1 MAIYIQ
7 RREFI
12 TLLSGSTAAVVG
24 SPYPARS
31 QQTAKVHHIAIVH
44 PSAAVEDMN
53 ESSHTATFPALFK
66 ELRRLSYV
74 EGRNLAVER
83 YTGKGRGNFTDLAR
97 DVVGTNPDVIFA
109 SSNPVVLSLRAMTE
123 TIPIVGLMADPVA
136 YGLAASLAR
145 PGGNITGISVDAGL
159 DIWGKRLEVLQEAM
173 PTVSRVGFLS
183 SRLASNQLLAA
194 QMGAMREAGRKLNIS
209 FLGPPLESPFDE
221 GEYRRVFR
229 DMAQERVD
237 GLIVSDFATHFV
249 HRRLIVDLAQELRL
263 PTVYPF
269 REYFE
274 SGGLI
279 AYGSSITDT
288 YTRAAGYIDKILKGA
303 SAAEMPIYL
312 EEKFELLINLR
323 KAKALGLTI
332 PTSLLVRANEVI
344 E

>member
-1 MAIYIQ
+1 MR

-12 TLLSGSTAAVVG
+12 TLLGGAAAAVG
-24 SPYPARS
+24 SPDPARS
-31 QQTAKVHHIAIVH
+31 QQAAKVHHIAIVH

-53 ESSHTATFPALFK
+53 ESSHTTTFPALFK
-66 ELRRLSYV
+66 ELRRLNYV

-83 YTGKGRGNFTDLAR
+83 YTGKGRAHFTDLAR

-123 TIPIVGLMADPVA
+123 TIPIIGLMADPVA

-159 DIWGKRLEVLQEAM
+159 DIWGKRLQVLQEAM
-173 PTVSRVGFLS
+173 PTVSRVGFLT
-183 SRLASNQLLAA
+183 SRLAFNQLLVA
-194 QMGAMREAGRKLNIS
+194 QMGAMRDAGRKLNIS
-209 FLGPPLESPFDE
+209 LLGPPLESPIDE

-229 DMAQERVD
+229 EMAQERVD
-237 GLIVSDFATHFV
+237 GLIVSDYATNFV
-249 HRRLIVDLAQELRL
+249 HRQLIIDLAQEVQL
-263 PTVYPF
+263 PTVYPY
-269 REYFE
+269 REFFE
-274 SGGLI
+274 LGGLI

-312 EEKFELLINLR
+312 EAKFELLINLR

-332 PTSLLVRANEVI
+332 PASLLVRADEVI